1 MKQENNRNLMYR
13 VYLHEFCKV
22 VTSVG
27 CTAGNGSE
35 VYLHEFCKV
44 VTSAQLSWTTEEE
57 VYLHEF
63 CKECNRKK
71 KTK

>member
-22 VTSVG
+22 VTSEG
-27 CTAGNGSE
+27 GDNTGGGG

-44 VTSAQLSWTTEEE
+44 VTSVVDDFVEFHA
-57 VYLHEF
+57 VYLHRF
-63 CKECNRKK
+63 CKVV
-71 KTK
+71 TSA